1 MQIIEQ
7 KENVHYVEKPRD
19 KELTSHLREALKG
32 RRSMP
37 PVSDL
42 NTLDSFE
49 GHDNERRHYCDGQ
62 SLPMLQLEIEN
73 LKTTINLCSFCIKS
87 MNKLLSRKRSV
98 IEAIDE
104 VDKPMI
110 DRTILWREESNSYD
124 FMQSRQPKVL
134 EL

>member
-42 NTLDSFE
+42 TLWT
-49 GHDNERRHYCDGQ
+49 R
-62 SLPMLQLEIEN
+62 
-73 LKTTINLCSFCIKS
+73 LKDMIMKGA
-87 MNKLLSRKRSV
+87 V
-98 IEAIDE
+98 I
-104 VDKPMI
+104 VTDKAYQCY
-110 DRTILWREESNSYD
+110 N
-124 FMQSRQPKVL
+124 
-134 EL
+134 

>member
-1 MQIIEQ
+1 
-7 KENVHYVEKPRD
+7 
-19 KELTSHLREALKG
+19 
-32 RRSMP
+32 MP
-37 PVSDL
+37 CISDL

-49 GHDNERRHYCDGQ
+49 GHGNERCHYCDGQ

-73 LKTTINLCSFCIKS
+73 LKTTINLCSLCIKS

-98 IEAIDE
+98 IKAIDE

-110 DRTILWREESNSYD
+110 DRMIRWREESNSYD
-124 FMQSRQPKVL
+124 FMQYRQPKVL